1 MTLCTLL
8 RRPSAGF
15 TLIELITV
23 IVLIG
28 VLSAIG
34 VSRFFDNTVFQS
46 RAYADQ
52 IKSTIRYAQKLAIA
66 QNRVVFV
73 RSQPGGFAVC
83 YNNACSAFASLASAP
98 GSSNSGSTAT
108 LAFCRLGLDY
118 ISTWMCEGTPNGVVV
133 TSNTVRNEF
142 GNAGSFSFDAMG
154 RPFNQNGSP
163 LTQMRL
169 TFASGANSFAIVIE
183 PETGYVYE
191 P

>member
-1 MTLCTLL
+1 M
-8 RRPSAGF
+8 
-15 TLIELITV
+15 IELIMV
-23 IVLIG
+23 IILVGILGGIG
-28 VLSAIG
+28 AM
-34 VSRFFDNTVFQS
+34 RFFDNTVFQG

-52 IKSTIRYAQKLAIA
+52 VKATIRYAQKLAIA
-66 QNRVVFV
+66 QNRTVFV

-98 GSSNSGSTAT
+98 GSSNSGSTT
-108 LAFCRLGLDY
+108 TQAFCRLGGAY
-118 ISTWMCEGTPNGVVV
+118 VATWMCEGTPNGVVV

-154 RPFNQNGSP
+154 RPFNQNGTP

-169 TFASGANSFAIVIE
+169 TFASGANSFVIVIE

>member
-1 MTLCTLL
+1 M
-8 RRPSAGF
+8 
-15 TLIELITV
+15 IELITV

-28 VLSAIG
+28 VLGAIG

-73 RSQPGGFAVC
+73 RSQPAGFAVC
-83 YNNACSAFASLASAP
+83 FNNACNSAAVLAAAL
-98 GSSNSGSTAT
+98 GSSNSGSTST
-108 LAFCRLGLDY
+108 QAFCRLGGAY
-118 ISTWMCEGTPNGVVV
+118 VTTWMCEGTPNGVVV

-154 RPFNQNGSP
+154 RPFNQNGTP

-169 TFASGANSFAIVIE
+169 TFASGANSFVIVIE